1 MKTFARF
8 AFPIILAFIIL
19 LLKGPALYAFDTLDD
34 LVSRSIAQN
43 LDVQQAA
50 LTVKSSAASLSGEIS
65 WRSSSVG
72 LTASTSGS
80 FDTGFGPGS
89 PGTVATPG
97 TTTTINGTLSVP
109 LTDWFTLGASGTI
122 KADGSVTSS
131 FSANLNPLAEKNSK
145 GSINYQMSL
154 QSYRSTLRSA
164 VLQFRAQVRSL
175 LVSKAEVAYKQA
187 ALDTATAQYEQ
198 KQILSAQ
205 GSASQSDVLDVLVSL
220 TQARLDY
227 EAADSNYQ
235 TIQKSL
241 AQSLGLS
248 ETELP
253 DFEKLVSTEPDITED
268 LVSAIMDRSTYL
280 AMSDTYVRAVLDAAS
295 SQIDERTAQPK
306 PDINIKGELSPT
318 AKTWS
323 AGATVKLP
331 LDLLFWEKARIAKEM
346 AEVKQKEVQ
355 LASQT
360 VSQDYD
366 QKVRDLR
373 RLYESWK
380 KTATAYDSAKL
391 VYEQVGTLASLGQ
404 KSLLDVMSGKADL
417 LRSAWQLASAEK
429 AFRDAQ
435 DALSMRFFY
444 IEEK

>member
-1 MKTFARF
+1 MKTFSWF
-8 AFPIILAFIIL
+8 AFCIALVFLALFIQD
-19 LLKGPALYAFDTLDD
+19 PALYAFDTLDD

-50 LTVKSSAASLSGEIS
+50 LTLKSSAASLSAEPA
-65 WRSSSVG
+65 WRSSSAG
-72 LTASTSGS
+72 LSASTSGS
-80 FDTGFGPGS
+80 FESKAAPAAMGTGSS
-89 PGTVATPG
+89 PGTAATMS
-97 TTTTINGTLSVP
+97 GTLTVP

-131 FSANLNPLAEKNSK
+131 VSASLNPLAEQISK
-145 GSINYQMSL
+145 GSINYRMSL

-205 GSASQSDVLDVLVSL
+205 GSASQSDVLDALVSL

-241 AQSLGLS
+241 AQSLGVS
-248 ETELP
+248 DTELP
-253 DFEKLVSTEPDITED
+253 DFEKLASTEPEITED

-280 AMSDTYVRAVLDAAS
+280 AMSDTYVRAALDAAS

-331 LDLLFWEKARIAKEM
+331 LDLIFWEKARIAKEM
-346 AEVKQKEVQ
+346 AEVKQKQVQ

-366 QKVRDLR
+366 QKVRDLK

-380 KTATAYDSAKL
+380 KTATAYDAAKL
-391 VYEQVGTLASLGQ
+391 VYEQVETLASLGQ

-435 DALSMRFFY
+435 DALSMRFIY